1 MSGFLYFAKS
11 LASLFTG
18 AAGSLRETM
27 SDEPWQTLMDLWQT
41 LMDFQPEWASNH
53 AEPPYLENVLEPGE
67 SGCKQDVDLDGL
79 QPIMYAAWVEVAAC
93 YDEFDKPCIVTS
105 ALDGVHSAN
114 SLHYSGYALDFR
126 TRHVPPADRRPLR
139 NMIKT
144 QLDILADK
152 YNATEPE
159 RPVRF
164 DVVLEKTH
172 IHVECDEA

>member
-18 AAGSLRETM
+18 AAGSLRDTM
-27 SDEPWQTLMDLWQT
+27 SDEPWQTLMD
-41 LMDFQPEWASNH
+41 FEPEWASNH

-126 TRHVPPADRRPLR
+126 TRHVPPGDRRPLR
-139 NMIKT
+139 NMIKA
-144 QLDILADK
+144 QLDILAK
-152 YNATEPE
+152 SYNATNPE
-159 RPVRF
+159 RPIRF
-164 DVVLEKTH
+164 DVVLEKSH
-172 IHVECDEA
+172 LHVEADEA